1 MTMLG
6 MISLVATTEAHRLTI
21 PNGTSA
27 SPGHLGPHL
36 YELEG
41 LAYAAY
47 EGEESTSTTGT
58 LMLVLAAAVAMLPPE
73 SSSWST

>member
-27 SPGHLGPHL
+27 SLGYPGPHL
-36 YELEG
+36 YELED
-41 LAYAAY
+41 LACAAD
-47 EGEESTSTTGT
+47 GWEESTPTSWT
-58 LMLVLAAAVAMLPPE
+58 LILIVAAVVAMLLA
-73 SSSWST
+73 